1 MKSRSINFQDEEIFK
16 KLESECYTD
25 TLVYDCFPAAEYKY
39 FSRLRKIYSDY
50 KFGGLDKDTAA
61 KRKAGI
67 YADYR
72 QDAERDGLIGK
83 VYAEYQENIRK
94 AGTLRSDI
102 DKAKTVED
110 KLRFCLECIEAM
122 TGETGFSRRN
132 LNAIYDQADTAD
144 KP

>member
-1 MKSRSINFQDEEIFK
+1 MKSRSINFRDEAIFK

-25 TLVYDCFPAAEYKY
+25 TLDFDSFPAAEYKY
-39 FSRLRKIYSDY
+39 FSRLRKIFSDY
-50 KFGGLDKDTAA
+50 KFNGLDKDTAA

-67 YADYR
+67 YADYK

-83 VYAEYQENIRK
+83 VYAEYQDNIRK

-110 KLRFCLECIEAM
+110 KLRYCLKCIEAM
-122 TGETGFSRRN
+122 TGETGFAKRN
-132 LNAIYDQADTAD
+132 LKELKMNE
-144 KP
+144 K

>member
-1 MKSRSINFQDEEIFK
+1 MKSRSLNFQDEAVFK

-25 TLVYDCFPAAEYKY
+25 TLAFENFPAAEYKY

-61 KRKAGI
+61 KLKAGI

-72 QDAERDGLIGK
+72 LDAERDGLIGR
-83 VYAEYQENIRK
+83 VYAEYQNNIRK

-110 KLRFCLECIEAM
+110 KLRYALECIESM
-122 TGETGFSRRN
+122 TGEKGFARRN
-132 LNAIYDQADTAD
+132 LNEIFCGND
-144 KP
+144 

>member
-25 TLVYDCFPAAEYKY
+25 TLDFDSFPAVEYKY

-72 QDAERDGLIGK
+72 QDAERDGLIGR

-102 DKAKTVED
+102 DKAKTAED
-110 KLRFCLECIEAM
+110 KLRYALECIEAM

-132 LNAIYDQADTAD
+132 LNEIFYRND
-144 KP
+144 

>member
-1 MKSRSINFQDEEIFK
+1 MKSRSVNFQDEEIFK

-25 TLVYDCFPAAEYKY
+25 TLDFDSFPAAEYKY

-50 KFGGLDKDTAA
+50 KFNGLDKDTAA

-72 QDAERDGLIGK
+72 QDAERDGLIGR
-83 VYAEYQENIRK
+83 VYAEYQDNIRK

-110 KLRFCLECIEAM
+110 KLKYCLECIEAM
-122 TGETGFSRRN
+122 TGETGFAKRN
-132 LNAIYDQADTAD
+132 LKELKMNE
-144 KP
+144 K

>member
-25 TLVYDCFPAAEYKY
+25 TLDFDSFPSAEYKY
-39 FSRLRKIYSDY
+39 FSRLRKIFSDY
-50 KFGGLDKDTAA
+50 KFNGLDKGTAA

-72 QDAERDGLIGK
+72 QDAERDGLIGR

-110 KLRFCLECIEAM
+110 KLRYCLECIEAM
-122 TGETGFSRRN
+122 TGETGFAKRN
-132 LNAIYDQADTAD
+132 LKELKMNE
-144 KP
+144 K

>member
-1 MKSRSINFQDEEIFK
+1 MKSRSINFRDEAIFK

-25 TLVYDCFPAAEYKY
+25 TLDFDSFPAAEYKY

-61 KRKAGI
+61 KLKAGI

-72 QDAERDGLIGK
+72 LDAERDGLIGK
-83 VYAEYQENIRK
+83 VYAEYQDNIRK

-102 DKAKTVED
+102 DKAVTVED
-110 KLRFCLECIEAM
+110 KLRYSLECIEAM

-132 LNAIYDQADTAD
+132 LNEIFCGND
-144 KP
+144 

>member
-1 MKSRSINFQDEEIFK
+1 MKSRSINFRDEAIFK

-25 TLVYDCFPAAEYKY
+25 TLDFDSFPAAEYKY

-72 QDAERDGLIGK
+72 LDAERDGLIGR

-94 AGTLRSDI
+94 AGTLRSEI
-102 DKAKTVED
+102 DKAVTAED
-110 KLRFCLECIEAM
+110 KLRYALECIEAM
-122 TGETGFSRRN
+122 TGETGFARRN
-132 LNAIYDQADTAD
+132 LNEIFCGND
-144 KP
+144 

>member
-25 TLVYDCFPAAEYKY
+25 TLDFDSFPAAEYKY

-67 YADYR
+67 YADYK
-72 QDAERDGLIGK
+72 QDAERDGLIGR
-83 VYAEYQENIRK
+83 VYAEYQLNIRK

-110 KLRFCLECIEAM
+110 KLRYALECIEAM
-122 TGETGFSRRN
+122 TGETGFARRN
-132 LNAIYDQADTAD
+132 LNALYNEADTTD
-144 KP
+144 

>member
-67 YADYR
+67 YAEYR
-72 QDAERDGLIGK
+72 HDAERDGLIGK

-94 AGTLRSDI
+94 AGMLRSDI

-110 KLRFCLECIEAM
+110 KLRYALECIEAM
-122 TGETGFSRRN
+122 TGETGFAKRN
-132 LNAIYDQADTAD
+132 LKELKMNE
-144 KP
+144 K